1 MHGLVRY
8 LMTHAR
14 DQIKIADG
22 RITLYKRDDV
32 KDDIWHCRIKMPSK
46 KTYIRRS
53 TGEVDF
59 NKASEKSFE
68 ILGELKE
75 REKNNLP
82 LSKRLFNEVCNSYL
96 RGIDLDLKNQRIS
109 RTRHRFISSIIRL
122 YFNPY
127 FGSKDIGQIRK
138 NDIINYRRW
147 RTSYWIDG
155 PGKKEFIINTAPPT
169 NMFFDKRSN
178 SSLSFKARNKTKP
191 KKPPTSGTMA
201 LEWTI
206 FRAIMF
212 HGIELG
218 VVNSNLMNILAH
230 DKVITNKRPIFTN
243 TDYRAL
249 YLFMRKWIKEKVS
262 PRQTEI
268 RQLLRD
274 YVLIMANSG
283 LRNAEARYLKWSDV
297 DIFKK
302 DGNEWVV
309 LKVKGKTGQ
318 RLVVC
323 QPNTIRFFN
332 RLKNRNYHVGEND
345 YVFCY
350 SDGRSIER
358 PIGFE
363 MLLKKAGVLYDGLG
377 QKRTIYS
384 LRHSYAT
391 FRIQNGTN
399 IYWLKQ
405 NMGTSIEMI
414 EKHYGQTTVLQSIE
428 FETGFRNKKK
438 INQSDN
444 KQQISTELKIM
455 KFKNSNEYYIN
466 ETEIIPD
473 EFVDPYQLILDDDE
487 SSN

>member
-32 KDDIWHCRIKMPSK
+32 KDDIWHCRIKMLSK

-82 LSKRLFNEVCNSYL
+82 LSKRSFNEVCNSYL
-96 RGIDLDLKNQRIS
+96 RGIELDLKNQRIS

-178 SSLSFKARNKTKP
+178 SSLSFKSRNKTKP
-191 KKPPTSGTMA
+191 KKPPTRGTMA

-218 VVNSNLMNILAH
+218 VVNPNLMSILAH

-243 TDYRAL
+243 TDYRTL

-262 PRQTEI
+262 PRHTEI

-297 DIFKK
+297 DVFKK

-309 LKVKGKTGQ
+309 LKVNGKTGQ

-350 SDGRSIER
+350 SDGR
-358 PIGFE
+358 
-363 MLLKKAGVLYDGLG
+363 
-377 QKRTIYS
+377 
-384 LRHSYAT
+384 
-391 FRIQNGTN
+391 
-399 IYWLKQ
+399 
-405 NMGTSIEMI
+405 
-414 EKHYGQTTVLQSIE
+414 
-428 FETGFRNKKK
+428 
-438 INQSDN
+438 
-444 KQQISTELKIM
+444 
-455 KFKNSNEYYIN
+455 
-466 ETEIIPD
+466 
-473 EFVDPYQLILDDDE
+473 
-487 SSN
+487 